1 MTSLAVAFFVTAV
14 VASFVGLLLVA
25 FGMVRKRQRFHED
38 WLVHLDQ
45 RVQDMESA
53 ERARKELTK

>member
-45 RVQDMESA
+45 RMEFLCDRI
-53 ERARKELTK
+53 ERLERKS